1 MERAASQKLSPGS
14 ISRRNR
20 CPTAVSG
27 VTASYES
34 CVGLRAVLFYFILNK
49 VMWAESMSALLTLYT
64 QRWAQHLAQS
74 RLQDTTVTSRE
85 IRTSFRYL

>member
-34 CVGLRAVLFYFILNK
+34 CVGLRAVLFYFKQSHVGRIHVCLAH
-49 VMWAESMSALLTLYT
+49 VVYPTLGAAFGTVQIAGYNCYK
-64 QRWAQHLAQS
+64 QRN
-74 RLQDTTVTSRE
+74 TN
-85 IRTSFRYL
+85 